1 MQLANMTEGRKNQF
15 MSAPPSGA
23 ELAFF
28 RKRER
33 KISALAFFFAFFL
46 LFSGSGRA
54 YGENQIHE
62 V

>member
-1 MQLANMTEGRKNQF
+1 MR
-15 MSAPPSGA
+15 APPSGA

-33 KISALAFFFAFFL
+33 KISALAFFFVFFI